1 MITVKAKIVG
11 NFVLRFSLFVIKGLS
26 CTTDILFEIF
36 FPLYLHNFCVIW
48 VKSSTLICEIDLTFE
63 LQNHIGFEN
72 GFSLMNLLCSVCERK
87 QTQLLGEE
95 EAFNLD
101 CFFRGICGLPLCN
114 HLVSHGTSLKEQ

>member
-26 CTTDILFEIF
+26 CTIDILFEIF
-36 FPLYLHNFCVIW
+36 FAFNLHNFCVIW

-72 GFSLMNLLCSVCERK
+72 GFSLMNPLCSVCERK
-87 QTQLLGEE
+87 QTQPLGEE
-95 EAFNLD
+95 ETFNLD
-101 CFFRGICGLPLCN
+101 CFFWGICAVPLSD
-114 HLVSHGTSLKEQ
+114 HLVSLGTSLKEQ